1 MGSRQ
6 LLASWL
12 RGDCEAV
19 LPEVRTYVGT
29 LARALP
35 VCVADLLTRTV
46 LEIIRRTSTV
56 DQYQRE
62 GKHPGEP
69 HPHDAARSPS
79 LRALLP
85 RDGGVSISIRSAL
98 QNCESRTEVHAAAWP
113 NMKLAHGAG
122 RQCTPLHSALLHA
135 K

>member
-35 VCVADLLTRTV
+35 VCVADLLARTV

-62 GKHPGEP
+62 GKRPGEP

-79 LRALLP
+79 LQQRTATLVSETASLP
-85 RDGGVSISIRSAL
+85 ASLDAQSAETRH
-98 QNCESRTEVHAAAWP
+98 NKTTRM
-113 NMKLAHGAG
+113 N
-122 RQCTPLHSALLHA
+122 
-135 K
+135 